1 MHYSKITCFPS
12 YLLVASYTTSQ
23 SRDFFKWLCS
33 VIIETPSIFL
43 MCPALGIHRNQK
55 CPGLKQDP
63 QNLQAK
69 ELNLEGKVTSSVFS
83 PEFSAFAPALER
95 RVGAVEGD

>member
-55 CPGLKQDP
+55 SPGLKQDP
-63 QNLQAK
+63 QSFGFTSQRA
-69 ELNLEGKVTSSVFS
+69 ELGRESDKFC
-83 PEFSAFAPALER
+83 FFA
-95 RVGAVEGD
+95 